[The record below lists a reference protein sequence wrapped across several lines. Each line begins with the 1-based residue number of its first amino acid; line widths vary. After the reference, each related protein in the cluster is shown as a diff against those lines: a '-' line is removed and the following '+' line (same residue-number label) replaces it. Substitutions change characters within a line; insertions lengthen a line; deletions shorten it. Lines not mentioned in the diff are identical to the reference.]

1 MVLCL
6 DIRNEILTVEGGN
19 ENISSVEKFL
29 ASSSI
34 NKTLWLSDCNW
45 AVYCRSLTALLL
57 SRFLSASKRL
67 SGYPRD
73 NKNAHI
79 FFSRMTLILLSFLIV
94 IGLHISPFSPALLN
108 RLL

>member
-34 NKTLWLSDCNW
+34 NKTL
-45 AVYCRSLTALLL
+45 
-57 SRFLSASKRL
+57 
-67 SGYPRD
+67 
-73 NKNAHI
+73 
-79 FFSRMTLILLSFLIV
+79 
-94 IGLHISPFSPALLN
+94 
-108 RLL
+108 

>member
-19 ENISSVEKFL
+19 ENISSAEKFL

-45 AVYCRSLTALLL
+45 AVYCKVTHSIIAFQISFCLKT
-57 SRFLSASKRL
+57 FVRL
-67 SGYPRD
+67 SQR
-73 NKNAHI
+73 
-79 FFSRMTLILLSFLIV
+79 
-94 IGLHISPFSPALLN
+94 
-108 RLL
+108 